1 MNLQK
6 VGELLLAAV
15 VLVVAMIGPTIF
27 PAAQAGYGKM
37 STLAKELLIPS
48 LAILVIALAI
58 SKAWGKSRF
67 LNLVIAGVV
76 SGVIAT
82 VALEVVR
89 ELGFRLGF
97 MPGSLPKLMGVLLTD
112 SFLEGPSL
120 FSNVVGWSYHFWNG
134 ACFGMIYALLFGRIR
149 WWFATIYGLVIG
161 IIFMVSPSVTALGVG
176 YFGLQ
181 FGWGFAVTVTLAHLA
196 FGTVLGLSLN
206 KWFNIDS
213 SNVFNLFS
221 FKTLN

>member
-6 VGELLLAAV
+6 VGEPLLTTV

-37 STLAKELLIPS
+37 STLAKEFLIPS
-48 LAILVIALAI
+48 LVLLVIALVI
-58 SKAWGKSRF
+58 GKAWGKTRF
-67 LNLVIAGVV
+67 LYLVITGLV
-76 SGVIAT
+76 SGIIAT
-82 VALEVVR
+82 IALEIVR
-89 ELGFRLGF
+89 ETGFRLGF
-97 MPGSLPKLMGVLLTD
+97 MPGSLPKLLGVLLID
-112 SFLEGPSL
+112 RFLEGPSL
-120 FSNVVGWSYHFWNG
+120 FSNVVGWAYHFWNG

-196 FGTVLGLSLN
+196 FGTALGLSLN
-206 KWFNIDS
+206 KLLSKDNTGLFNR
-213 SNVFNLFS
+213 FF
-221 FKTLN
+221 

>member
-1 MNLQK
+1 VQNEFAK
-6 VGELLLAAV
+6 SGRTASCRCRSCSRYDR
-15 VLVVAMIGPTIF
+15 PNYF
-27 PAAQAGYGKM
+27 PSSTGAGYGKM

-48 LAILVIALAI
+48 LVLLVIALAI

-82 VALEVVR
+82 IALEVVR

-112 SFLEGPSL
+112 RFLQGPAL
-120 FSNVVGWSYHFWNG
+120 FSNVVGWTYHFWNG

-149 WWFATIYGLVIG
+149 WW
-161 IIFMVSPSVTALGVG
+161 
-176 YFGLQ
+176 
-181 FGWGFAVTVTLAHLA
+181 FAVTVTLAHLA

-221 FKTLN
+221 FKTLH